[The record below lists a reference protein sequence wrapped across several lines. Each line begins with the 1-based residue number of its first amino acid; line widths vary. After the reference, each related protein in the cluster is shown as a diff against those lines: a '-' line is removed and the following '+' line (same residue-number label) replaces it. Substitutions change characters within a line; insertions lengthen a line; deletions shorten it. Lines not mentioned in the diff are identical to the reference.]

1 MESRTTENSPR
12 VSQDYRYLQLNAS
25 FLPELDENQQIV
37 SLGYS
42 TNNQRTES
50 FNRVTLPYGVKF
62 DLASTAVPQATRL
75 AYENRL
81 IRKILS
87 IKIILHSSYFKIF
100 CI

>member
-1 MESRTTENSPR
+1 M
-12 VSQDYRYLQLNAS
+12 NAS

-81 IRKILS
+81 IRKIERLDR
-87 IKIILHSSYFKIF
+87 KNER
-100 CI
+100 